1 MKKQNR
7 FSGFFG
13 YEGGFSY
20 YAGKLFDIMA
30 VSLFWLLGSLFIVTA
45 GTSFS
50 ALYAAASRSI
60 RQDAEPFSSRF
71 LKSYGQNL
79 KTGIPL
85 WLLFLGGVFLLLLNM
100 GILLKKMNTVF
111 GWFFIVLYGAVI
123 LIAIMAASYAFP
135 ALSRFEMPTGWFVK
149 LSLYLTFRHIG
160 ISLLLLLIFAASYL
174 LLLWQPL
181 LAAFV
186 PGAANV
192 LISKL
197 IDPILD
203 QHMPKKEG

>member
-1 MKKQNR
+1 
-7 FSGFFG
+7 
-13 YEGGFSY
+13 
-20 YAGKLFDIMA
+20 
-30 VSLFWLLGSLFIVTA
+30 
-45 GTSFS
+45 
-50 ALYAAASRSI
+50 
-60 RQDAEPFSSRF
+60 
-71 LKSYGQNL
+71 
-79 KTGIPL
+79 
-85 WLLFLGGVFLLLLNM
+85 M
-100 GILLKKMNTVF
+100 GILLKKMNTAF
-111 GWFFIVLYGAVI
+111 GWFFIVLYGTVI

-135 ALSRFEMPTGWFVK
+135 ALSRFEMPTSWFVK

>member
-1 MKKQNR
+1 MPRNR
-7 FSGFFG
+7 L
-13 YEGGFSY
+13 E
-20 YAGKLFDIMA
+20 
-30 VSLFWLLGSLFIVTA
+30 
-45 GTSFS
+45 TS
-50 ALYAAASRSI
+50 
-60 RQDAEPFSSRF
+60 
-71 LKSYGQNL
+71 
-79 KTGIPL
+79 IPL
-85 WLLFLGGVFLLLLNM
+85 WLLFLGVVCLLLLNM

-186 PGAANV
+186 PGASNV

>member
-7 FSGFFG
+7 WTGFFG
-13 YEGGFSY
+13 YDGGFSY
-20 YAGKLFDIMA
+20 YTGKLFDMMA
-30 VSLFWLLGSLFIVTA
+30 VSLFWLMGSLFIITA
-45 GTSFS
+45 GASFS

-60 RQDAEPFSSRF
+60 RQDGGSFSTQF
-71 LKSYGQNL
+71 LKSYRQNL

-85 WLLFLGGVFLLLLNM
+85 WLIFLGVIFLLLLNM
-100 GILLKKMNTVF
+100 GILLKKMNTTF

-135 ALSRFEMPTGWFVK
+135 ALSRFEMPAPWFLK

-160 ISLLLLLIFAASYL
+160 VSLMLLLIFAASYL
-174 LLLWQPL
+174 LLLWQPML
-181 LAAFV
+181 VVIV

-192 LISKL
+192 LISKR

>member
-1 MKKQNR
+1 
-7 FSGFFG
+7 
-13 YEGGFSY
+13 
-20 YAGKLFDIMA
+20 MA

-50 ALYAAASRSI
+50 ALYATASRSI
-60 RQDAEPFSSRF
+60 RQDGGSFSAQF
-71 LKSYGQNL
+71 LRSYRQNL

-85 WLLFLGGVFLLLLNM
+85 WLIFLGVIFLLLLNI
-100 GILLKKMNTVF
+100 GILLKKLNTTF

-160 ISLLLLLIFAASYL
+160 ISLLLLLIFAVSYL
-174 LLLWQPL
+174 LLLKQPML
-181 LAAFV
+181 VIFV

-192 LISKL
+192 LLSKL

>member
-1 MKKQNR
+1 MGIHYGLADA
-7 FSGFFG
+7 SA
-13 YEGGFSY
+13 GGFLP
-20 YAGKLFDIMA
+20 AGQLC
-30 VSLFWLLGSLFIVTA
+30 
-45 GTSFS
+45 
-50 ALYAAASRSI
+50 
-60 RQDAEPFSSRF
+60 Q
-71 LKSYGQNL
+71 
-79 KTGIPL
+79 
-85 WLLFLGGVFLLLLNM
+85 
-100 GILLKKMNTVF
+100 
-111 GWFFIVLYGAVI
+111 
-123 LIAIMAASYAFP
+123 
-135 ALSRFEMPTGWFVK
+135 
-149 LSLYLTFRHIG
+149 G

>member
-1 MKKQNR
+1 MGIHYGLADA
-7 FSGFFG
+7 SVSA
-13 YEGGFSY
+13 GGFLP
-20 YAGKLFDIMA
+20 AGQL
-30 VSLFWLLGSLFIVTA
+30 
-45 GTSFS
+45 
-50 ALYAAASRSI
+50 
-60 RQDAEPFSSRF
+60 RQ
-71 LKSYGQNL
+71 
-79 KTGIPL
+79 
-85 WLLFLGGVFLLLLNM
+85 
-100 GILLKKMNTVF
+100 
-111 GWFFIVLYGAVI
+111 
-123 LIAIMAASYAFP
+123 
-135 ALSRFEMPTGWFVK
+135 
-149 LSLYLTFRHIG
+149 G

>member
-1 MKKQNR
+1 MPRMPRNR
-7 FSGFFG
+7 
-13 YEGGFSY
+13 
-20 YAGKLFDIMA
+20 
-30 VSLFWLLGSLFIVTA
+30 
-45 GTSFS
+45 
-50 ALYAAASRSI
+50 
-60 RQDAEPFSSRF
+60 
-71 LKSYGQNL
+71 L

-85 WLLFLGGVFLLLLNM
+85 WLLFLGVVCL
-100 GILLKKMNTVF
+100 
-111 GWFFIVLYGAVI
+111 
-123 LIAIMAASYAFP
+123 
-135 ALSRFEMPTGWFVK
+135 
-149 LSLYLTFRHIG
+149 
-160 ISLLLLLIFAASYL
+160 L

>member
-60 RQDAEPFSSRF
+60 RQDGGSFSAQF
-71 LKSYGQNL
+71 LRSYRQNL

-85 WLLFLGGVFLLLLNM
+85 WLIFLGVIFLLLLNI
-100 GILLKKMNTVF
+100 GILLKKLNTTF

-160 ISLLLLLIFAASYL
+160 ISLLLLLIFAVSYL
-174 LLLWQPL
+174 LLLKQPML
-181 LAAFV
+181 VIFV

-192 LISKL
+192 FLSKL